1 MFYGQHCGVS
11 QQVFVLLVQSWVM
24 SVQIPIGCVGLSG
37 VMKKVTGLQR
47 DVVSCQYY
55 LTFHSAV
62 DTVFH
67 VLQSVVRVSFFLAAW
82 NADVV

>member
-1 MFYGQHCGVS
+1 MSVL
-11 QQVFVLLVQSWVM
+11 FVHSYMVPWVM
-24 SVQIPIGCVGLSG
+24 RVQILIGCVELSG

-67 VLQSVVRVSFFLAAW
+67 ILQSVVRVSFYSAAW
-82 NADVV
+82 NADAV